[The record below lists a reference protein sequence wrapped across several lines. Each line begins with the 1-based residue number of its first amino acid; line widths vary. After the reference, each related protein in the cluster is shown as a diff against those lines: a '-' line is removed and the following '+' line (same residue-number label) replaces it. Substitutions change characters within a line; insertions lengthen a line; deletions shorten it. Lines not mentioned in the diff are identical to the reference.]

1 MEQGIKLNELPDFA
15 ATQSAPISFDWKVSP
30 NTFVHTN
37 MLLGS
42 FQTPQGSFNI
52 VSHLAGTVKSLPK
65 DSSDPSPIEVTECDH
80 DMSYGDICL
89 YCGEVPKDVVHKS
102 YCGFDSKASFSLE
115 RALEEEKKY
124 MQKLSEEKKLILVLD
139 IDHTL
144 VHTCSGNLINPDAID
159 DYKKLADESGS
170 SYFIKFRPFLQT
182 FLKDINPF
190 FDTYIY
196 SHGSQKYANQVA
208 ELIDPEET
216 TIKKQRV
223 LGREEKELDLKQ
235 KNLENLL
242 PADQSASII
251 IDDRNDVW
259 ANKKNLIMI
268 FPFVYF
274 DSEVASYDRSM
285 YPKLPAKSQD
295 CSLFYFG
302 KLLRNINSLFYDT
315 KKVNGADVRSIIA
328 FVRAFILKSVTV
340 SLELLGKPQET
351 LPKCAEYK
359 MATEM
364 GALITNEITDN
375 TITLLWKYKEV
386 KMVEEAEKK
395 GAKLVDL
402 HWLILSSRYW
412 HKLPIEPF
420 IISKD
425 NPKAKFTELKI
436 AEEMEKKLE
445 KEWKY
450 EHYDEILNG
459 LLENEQNTG
468 KSSVKKRKID
478 A

>member
-1 MEQGIKLNELPDFA
+1 MEQGIKLNELPAFA
-15 ATQSAPISFDWKVSP
+15 ATQSAPVAFSWKVAP

-42 FQTPQGSFNI
+42 FQTSQGTFNI

-65 DSSDPSPIEVTECDH
+65 DSLDPSPAEVAECDH
-80 DMSYGDICL
+80 DVSYGDICL
-89 YCGEVPKDVVHKS
+89 YCGEVPRNVVHKS
-102 YCGFDSKASFSLE
+102 YCGFGSKASFSLG

-124 MQKLSEEKKLILVLD
+124 MKKLFEERKLILVLD

-144 VHTCSGNLINPDAID
+144 VHTCSGSLINPDAID
-159 DYKKLADESGS
+159 EYKKLADESGS
-170 SYFIKFRPFLQT
+170 SYLIKFRPFLQT
-182 FLKDINPF
+182 FLKDINPL

-208 ELIDPEET
+208 KLIDPEEA
-216 TIKKQRV
+216 TIKKERV

-285 YPKLPAKSQD
+285 YPKLPANSQD

-302 KLLRNINSLFYDT
+302 KLLRNIHSLFYDM
-315 KKVNGADVRSIIA
+315 KKANGADVRSIIR
-328 FVRAFILKSVTV
+328 FLRAFILKSVTV
-340 SLELLGKPQET
+340 SLELLGKPQED
-351 LPKCAEYK
+351 LFKCAEYK
-359 MATEM
+359 MAAEM
-364 GALITNEITDN
+364 GALFANEITDS
-375 TITLLWKYKEV
+375 TIALLWKYKEG
-386 KMVEEAEKK
+386 KKVEEAEKK

-402 HWLILSSRYW
+402 QWLILSSRYW

-420 IISKD
+420 VISKD
-425 NPKAKFTELKI
+425 NPKAKMSELKI
-436 AEEMEKKLE
+436 AEEMEKRLE

-450 EHYDEILNG
+450 EHYDEILQG
-459 LLENEQNTG
+459 LLENEQ
-468 KSSVKKRKID
+468 KVSRAAVKKRKID